1 MIWINKL
8 NKPVTYVTVLLL
20 AVVLLF
26 ITQMKFEFK
35 ADQKERAFA
44 PAQNDSG
51 SGAAKN
57 SVLAQLPKDSDFK
70 KVAESDTLLL
80 NMDEKTGHFIVE
92 DKRNGNVYRS
102 YPNPQYWGQETISE
116 NWKKH
121 LSSPLMVQYVDFSK
135 TILQAKETNFAA
147 EGGRVKDVQT
157 IPGGFSLV
165 YELPASGFTIPVQVK
180 VEKDYVETK
189 IVREGIKETNMGLV
203 WVRLFPFL
211 GADYSAGQD
220 GYMLIP
226 DGAGALIRF
235 KENQL
240 NVNKLYDESVY
251 GQDNAFGG
259 MSNNRNR
266 IMMPVFGMKADSKAF
281 VAVLDKG
288 EEYAEIVA
296 SPSGVL
302 SNYNWVTAQMNFR
315 ASYLQFTS
323 RNSPDEWGFPA
334 YNKEELFGSDR
345 VVRYY
350 LLDKTK
356 SDYVGMAQA
365 YRDYLMKEKG
375 LKPLDVTD
383 PNLPMHVDIIG
394 GDREKGIVSDRY
406 LNLTNT
412 SDATQMVTS
421 LQNKGVKN
429 MSFTFMGWQNGGYSS
444 FGKTLPVDSRIG
456 GDSGMKAFIDYAHST
471 KSRVYL
477 DTEYAA
483 NNTGGGGF
491 DEKYHAMTNL
501 AGRSITLGLLYNN
514 SRVPMVSEKFNE
526 ATMKKDLKAFKEM
539 GIDGLAVNRTG
550 QRLFS
555 DYNSGYGSPRN
566 EARNTQERILKNIK
580 EELGGVRG
588 KSSNFYALPYI
599 NHIQTMIYDH
609 SYDLF
614 TDEAVPFAQIAAHG
628 LITYSSEYVNNRQE
642 DVKDFLRDI
651 EYGAVPSF
659 IFTRAETKEYVN
671 AYGIRYYN
679 TYFPSW
685 ESFAAEQYKQYNEAL
700 GDVQN
705 QFISSHKTLA
715 NNVKE
720 TTYANGKRVVVNY
733 NLEPYR
739 DGGLDVP
746 ALSYILIQGG
756 GAK

>member
-1 MIWINKL
+1 MTWITKL
-8 NKPVTYVTVLLL
+8 NKTATIVTVLLL
-20 AVVLLF
+20 AAILLILTNVQF
-26 ITQMKFEFK
+26 QFK
-35 ADQKERAFA
+35 TAPQERTAA
-44 PAQNDSG
+44 AAQNDT
-51 SGAAKN
+51 APPQN
-57 SVLAQLPKDSDFK
+57 SVQAQLPKDGDFK
-70 KVAESDTLLL
+70 NVAETDTLRL

-102 YPNPQYWGQETISE
+102 YPNPEHWSKETISE

-147 EGGRVKDVQT
+147 EGGKVTQVQS

-180 VEKDYVETK
+180 IEKDYIETK
-189 IVREGIKETNMGLV
+189 IVREGIKETKMGLV

-220 GYMLIP
+220 GYLLIP

-251 GQDNAFGG
+251 GQDQAFGG

-266 IMMPVFGMKADSKAF
+266 IMMPVFGLKSGPKGF
-281 VAVLDKG
+281 LAVLNEG
-288 EEYAEIVA
+288 EEYAEVVA

-315 ASYLQFTS
+315 ASFLQFTS
-323 RNSPDEWGFPA
+323 RNSPDEWGFAA
-334 YNKEELFGSDR
+334 YNKDELFGGDR
-345 VVRYY
+345 SVRYY
-350 LLDKTK
+350 ILDKAKT
-356 SDYVGMAQA
+356 DYVGMAQT
-365 YRDYLMKEKG
+365 YRDYLMQVKG
-375 LKPLDVTD
+375 MKPVAAAD
-383 PNLPMHVDIIG
+383 PNLPMHVDFIG
-394 GDREKGIVSDRY
+394 GDQEKGVVSDRY
-406 LNLTNT
+406 IDLTHT
-412 SDATQMVTS
+412 GEAEQMIDKLS
-421 LQNKGVKN
+421 ANGIKN
-429 MSFTFMGWQNGGYSS
+429 MALTFMGWQQGGYSS
-444 FGKTLPVDSRIG
+444 LGKGLPVDSRIG
-456 GDSGMKAFIDYAHST
+456 GDQGMKSLIDRAHQS
-471 KSRVYL
+471 KYRVYL

-491 DEKYHAMTNL
+491 DEKFHAMVNL
-501 AGRSITLGLLYNN
+501 AGRNITQNLLYNN
-514 SRVPMVSEKFNE
+514 TRVPMASEKFVE
-526 ATMKKDLKAFKEM
+526 ATVKKDLAEYKKL
-539 GIDGLAVNRTG
+539 GVDGLSVNRTG

-555 DYNSGYGSPRN
+555 DYNTGYGSPRN
-566 EARNTQERILKNIK
+566 EARKVQESILKNIK
-580 EELGGVRG
+580 ETLGGVQG
-588 KSSNFYALPYI
+588 KSSNSYAWPYV

-628 LITYSSEYVNNRQE
+628 LLTYSSEYANNRQE

-651 EYGAVPSF
+651 EYGAIPSF
-659 IFTRAETKEYVN
+659 IFTRAASKEYVN

-679 TYFPSW
+679 THFPDW
-685 ESFAAEQYKQYNEAL
+685 ETFAAEQYKAYNAAL

-705 QFISSHKTLA
+705 QFITGHRTLA
-715 NNVKE
+715 DNVKE
-720 TTYANGKRVVVNY
+720 TTYANGKRIVVNY

-746 ALSYILIQGG
+746 AQSYLVIQGG
-756 GAK
+756 GSR

>member
-1 MIWINKL
+1 MIWITKL
-8 NKPVTYVTVLLL
+8 NKTATVVTVLLL
-20 AVVLLF
+20 AAVLIF
-26 ITQMKFEFK
+26 ITNVKFEFK
-35 ADQKERAFA
+35 AVGKDRAVA
-44 PAQNDSG
+44 PAQNES
-51 SGAAKN
+51 SAPQNSAA
-57 SVLAQLPKDSDFK
+57 SQLPKDSDFK
-70 KVAESDTLLL
+70 NVAETDTLRLK
-80 NMDEKTGHFIVE
+80 MDEKTGHFIVE

-102 YPNPQYWGQETISE
+102 YPNPEYWSQETISE

-121 LSSPLMVQYVDFSK
+121 LSSPLMIQYVDFSK
-135 TILQAKETNFAA
+135 KILQAKETNFAA
-147 EGGRVKDVQT
+147 EGGRVKEVQT

-180 VEKDYVETK
+180 IEKDYLETK
-189 IVREGIKETNMGLV
+189 IVRDGIKETKMGLV

-266 IMMPVFGMKADSKAF
+266 IMMPVFGMKEGSKGF
-281 VAVLDKG
+281 LAVLNQG

-315 ASYLQFTS
+315 ASFLQFTS
-323 RNSPDEWGFPA
+323 KNSPDEWGFAA
-334 YNKEELFGSDR
+334 YNKDELFGSDR

-350 LLDKTK
+350 ILDSKK
-356 SDYVGMAQA
+356 SDYVGMAQT
-365 YRDYLMKEKG
+365 YREYLMSEKG
-375 LKPLDVTD
+375 LKPITVTD

-394 GDREKGIVSDRY
+394 GDQEKGVVSDRY

-412 SDATQMVTS
+412 SDATQMVDS
-421 LQNKGVKN
+421 LQNKGIKN
-429 MSFTFMGWQNGGYSS
+429 MSLTYMGWQVGGYSA

-456 GDSGMKAFIDYAHST
+456 GDSGMKAFIDNAHRY
-471 KSRVYL
+471 KFPVYL

-491 DEKYHAMTNL
+491 DQKFHAMANL
-501 AGRSITLGLLYNN
+501 AGRNITLGLLFNKE
-514 SRVPMVSEKFNE
+514 RVPVVSEKFVE
-526 ATMKKDLKAFKEM
+526 ETMKKDLSKYKEL
-539 GIDGLAVNRTG
+539 GVDGLAVNRTG

-555 DYNSGYGSPRN
+555 DYNTGYGSPRDK
-566 EARNTQERILKNIK
+566 ARVVQERILKNVK
-580 EELGGVRG
+580 DVLGGVEG

-628 LITYSSEYVNNRQE
+628 LITYSSEYANNREE

-679 TYFPSW
+679 THFPDW
-685 ESFAAEQYKQYNEAL
+685 ESFASEQYKQYNDAL
-700 GDVQN
+700 GDVQD
-705 QFISSHKTLA
+705 QFIISHRTLA
-715 NNVKE
+715 DNVKE
-720 TTYANGKRVVVNY
+720 TTYANGKRVIVNY

-739 DGGLDVP
+739 EGNIDVP
-746 ALSYILIQGG
+746 AQNFIVIRG
-756 GAK
+756 GASR

>member
-26 ITQMKFEFK
+26 VTQAKFEFK
-35 ADQKERAFA
+35 ADQKERTFA

-51 SGAAKN
+51 AAKG
-57 SVLAQLPKDSDFK
+57 VPAQLPQESDFK
-70 KVAESDTLLL
+70 KVAESDALRL

-102 YPNPQYWGQETISE
+102 YPNPQYWSQETISE

-147 EGGRVKDVQT
+147 EGGRVKDVQM
-157 IPGGFSLV
+157 IPGGFSLI

-180 VEKDYVETK
+180 VENNYVETK
-189 IVREGIKETNMGLV
+189 IVREGIKESNMGLI

-259 MSNNRNR
+259 MNNNRNR

-315 ASYLQFTS
+315 ASFLQFTS
-323 RNSPDEWGFPA
+323 RNSPDEWGFVA
-334 YNKEELFGSDR
+334 YNKDELFGSDR

-350 LLDKTK
+350 LLDNKK
-356 SDYVGMAQA
+356 ADYVGMAQT
-365 YRDYLMKEKG
+365 YRDYLMSEKG
-375 LKPLDVTD
+375 LKQLPAAE

-394 GDREKGIVSDRY
+394 GDQEKGVVSDRY

-412 SDATQMVTS
+412 SDATQMITS
-421 LQNKGVKN
+421 LENKGVKN
-429 MSFTFMGWQNGGYSS
+429 MSLTYMGWQDGGYSS
-444 FGKTLPVDSRIG
+444 FGKTLPVDSSIG
-456 GDSGMKAFIDYAHST
+456 GNSGMKAFIDHAHRS
-471 KSRVYL
+471 KFRVYL

-491 DEKYHAMTNL
+491 DGKFHAMTNL
-501 AGRSITLGLLYNN
+501 AGRNITLGLLYNN

-526 ATMKKDLKAFKEM
+526 ASVKKDLKLYKEM
-539 GIDGLAVNRTG
+539 GVDGLAVNRTG

-555 DYNSGYGSPRN
+555 DYNTSYGSPRN

-580 EELGGVRG
+580 EELGGVQG

-628 LITYSSEYVNNRQE
+628 LITYSSEYANNRQE

-659 IFTRAETKEYVN
+659 IFTRAETKDYVN

-679 TYFPSW
+679 TYFPNW
-685 ESFAAEQYKQYNEAL
+685 VSFAAEQYKQYNDAL
-700 GDVQN
+700 GDVQS
-705 QFISSHKTLA
+705 QFISNHKTLA
-715 NNVKE
+715 DNVKE
-720 TTYANGKRVVVNY
+720 TTYANGKRIVVNY

-739 DGGLDVP
+739 DEGLDVP
-746 ALSYILIQGG
+746 AQSFIVIQGG
-756 GAK
+756 AAK